1 MPKKSYSLTRTEIQ
15 ELQNRKLRALVKR
28 MYDNSPF
35 YRRRLNDAKIKP
47 DDIKEKAD
55 LRKIPFTTKT
65 DLRDNY
71 PLGMLSADSS
81 TIVRM
86 HASSGTTGNPTV
98 VAYSASDI
106 DGWAELIAR
115 CLDVSGVTPNDV
127 VQVAYG
133 YGLFTGGLGL
143 HYGAE
148 KMGAK
153 VIPAS
158 TGNTK
163 RQLKLM
169 KDLG

>member
-98 VAYSASDI
+98 VAYSAS
-106 DGWAELIAR
+106 
-115 CLDVSGVTPNDV
+115 
-127 VQVAYG
+127 
-133 YGLFTGGLGL
+133 
-143 HYGAE
+143 
-148 KMGAK
+148 
-153 VIPAS
+153 
-158 TGNTK
+158 
-163 RQLKLM
+163 
-169 KDLG
+169 